1 MVLDSSF
8 GRKLVSLPLVALFPE
23 VGLAGMPA
31 TRAFSPAFGR
41 ECSRC
46 HHDTPGRGGSK
57 KKTIVPTN

>member
-23 VGLAGMPA
+23 VGLAGTPA

-41 ECSRC
+41 ECSQC
-46 HHDTPGRGGSK
+46 HHDTPGGVGAARRK
-57 KKTIVPTN
+57 Q